1 MKALMMKRMVLHLS
15 KKELCSQDGHLLARY
30 IRLPRVFSEVF
41 GGIYLEILRRDGRC
55 IEYVKMGS
63 QFSSLL

>member
-30 IRLPRVFSEVF
+30 IRLPRGFSEVF
-41 GGIYLEILRRDGRC
+41 GGI
-55 IEYVKMGS
+55 
-63 QFSSLL
+63 